1 MRVTNSM
8 INMHSQTNINSVKNM
23 VDLYND
29 QMTNQNKISKPSD
42 DPVIAIR
49 SLRLRDSLNEVSQYV
64 EKNIPDAE
72 SWLEVTETSLNNMEE
87 ILDDIYDNCVYGST
101 GTLTTE
107 DRNTLLENL
116 EKLVEQLYSEGNTD
130 YAGRTVFTGY
140 KTNQT
145 LTFQEDE
152 ASPHYSITENLDI
165 SDLTRKSFFTNELIP
180 PATDAEIAAGYPLE
194 DQQEEVVVDRIRFAY
209 DKLVEGQI
217 PTITIG
223 DENLDGMEVTY
234 TDENGATITSNVTL
248 TEITYDDWATADFEI
263 APDQAYYI
271 AEFGEVILGS
281 AVADT
286 IRVQAAADKN
296 LAIKVTYEK
305 KGFEAGDVR
314 PEMYFDCTDIT
325 DPLHPINYKREVQ
338 DISYTISANLNM
350 QVNTQAGEDGIL
362 NTSIARDVDELMDA
376 VTRAQNAEDKV
387 NQIEAMLRNT
397 KYADDE
403 SQAALNQW
411 LDAAKKEQT
420 LAEEHLK
427 VLFTDGITL
436 FQNYKNVVD
445 LAKTD
450 VGSRDNRLQLVKN
463 RMTTQ
468 QSTIKTLISKNED
481 REMSDILIDYKA
493 AYTAYESS
501 LSAASKANETNLLN
515 YL

>member
-29 QMTNQNKISKPSD
+29 QMTSQNKISKPSD

-87 ILDDIYDNCVYGST
+87 MLNDIYDSCVYGST

-116 EKLVEQLYSEGNTD
+116 SKLVEQLYSEGNTD
-130 YAGRTVFTGY
+130 YAGRTVFTGF
-140 KTNQT
+140 KTNTT
-145 LTFQEDE
+145 LTFQTDDTV
-152 ASPHYSITENLDI
+152 SHYSIKEKMDI
-165 SDLTRKSFFTNELIP
+165 KDLTNKSFFTNELTL

-194 DQQEEVVVDRIRFAY
+194 EQQKEVVVDRIRFAY
-209 DKLVEGQI
+209 DKLQEGVV
-217 PTITIG
+217 PTIKVG
-223 DENLDGMEVTY
+223 EQNLNGMPVSY
-234 TDENGATITSNVTL
+234 TDKNGTIIKSNVVL
-248 TEITYDDWATADFEI
+248 TEITYDDWAAADFKI
-263 APDQAYYI
+263 NPDQAYYM
-271 AEFGEVILGS
+271 AETGEVILGR
-281 AVADT
+281 AVADA
-286 IRVQAAADKN
+286 IRTQAAADKQF
-296 LAIKVTYEK
+296 AIEVTYEK
-305 KGFEAGDVR
+305 KGFDAGDVR
-314 PEMYFDCTDIT
+314 PEMYFDCIDIT
-325 DPLHPINYKREVQ
+325 DSLHPVNYTREAQ
-338 DISYTISANLNM
+338 DVSYTISANLNM

-362 NTSIARDVDELMDA
+362 STSIARDVDELMD
-376 VTRAQNAEDKV
+376 VVRRAQNAQEKV
-387 NQIEAMLRNT
+387 SQIETMLRNA
-397 KYADDE
+397 KYADE
-403 SQAALNQW
+403 KSQAALNQW

-420 LAEEHLK
+420 LADEHLK
-427 VLFTDGITL
+427 KSFSDGITL
-436 FQNYKNVVD
+436 FQNYKDVVD

-450 VGSRDNRLQLVKN
+450 VGSRDNRLKLVKN
-463 RMTTQ
+463 RMETQ

-501 LSAASKANETNLLN
+501 LSAASKASSTSLLD

>member
-8 INMHSQTNINSVKNM
+8 ISMHSQTNINSVKNM

-64 EKNIPDAE
+64 DKNIPDAE

-87 ILDDIYDNCVYGST
+87 IIDDIYDNCVYGST

-116 EKLVEQLYSEGNTD
+116 EKLVEQLYAEGNTD

-145 LTFQEDE
+145 LTFQQDE
-152 ASPHYSITENLDI
+152 ATPHYSITEKMDI
-165 SDLTRKSFFTNELIP
+165 TDLTSKSFFTNELIL
-180 PATDAEIAAGYPLE
+180 PATDAEIMAGYPLE
-194 DQQEEVVVDRIRFAY
+194 KQQQEVVVDRIRFAY
-209 DKLVEGQI
+209 DKLVEGQM

-223 DENLDGMEVTY
+223 GQNLDGMAVSY
-234 TDENGATITSNVTL
+234 VDENGATVNSNVTL
-248 TEITYDDWATADFEI
+248 TEITYDDWAAADFEI

-271 AEFGEVILGS
+271 AESGEVVLGS
-281 AVADT
+281 AVSDS
-286 IRVQAAADKN
+286 IRTQAAADKQ
-296 LAIKVTYEK
+296 LAIEVSYEK
-305 KGFEAGDVR
+305 KGFESGDVR
-314 PEMYFDCTDIT
+314 PEMYFDCVDIT
-325 DPLHPINYKREVQ
+325 DPLHPVNYTREVQ
-338 DISYTISANLNM
+338 DIAYTISANLDM
-350 QVNTQAGEDGIL
+350 QVNTRAGEDGVL
-362 NTSIARDVDELMDA
+362 STSIARDVDELMDA

-387 NQIEAMLRNT
+387 GRIEAMLRNT
-397 KYADDE
+397 KYVDEE

-411 LDAAKKEQT
+411 LEAAKKEQA
-420 LAEEHLK
+420 LAEENLK
-427 VLFTDGITL
+427 TLFSDGITL

-468 QSTIKTLISKNED
+468 QATIKTLISKNED
-481 REMSDILIDYKA
+481 REISDILIDYKA